1 MDPVDENVKIQP
13 VYLPWHK
20 PLLEQILSLKQQQRL
35 PHAILIDSASE
46 EDGIEFIWR
55 LAMLILC
62 NDVTDT
68 IPCGRCQSCQLMLS
82 NTYPDFIYIS
92 LLYDEKKKKINK
104 NIKIE
109 QIRKLIHD
117 LHLTRHFDNFKIAAI
132 YPADK
137 MSIASSNSLLKT
149 VEEPASQVII
159 LLLTHDK
166 GKLPVTIRSRCQI
179 WSLNRPEKQL
189 ALDWLLEQSMEAKQC
204 EQYLEYAGGDP
215 LLALKLK
222 SLDYADLVVDFKQ
235 QFTLYLKNST
245 DVATI
250 SAKLIK
256 FDAMLIRRLVKMV
269 INAYCYQ
276 FSGLSA
282 NLEAGVIGRK
292 FQARQILTL
301 SGQAERQLMIEDNNL
316 NFQIQLEDVLIS
328 LKQIIKRSKTDGS
341 TQSRHTVT

>member
-1 MDPVDENVKIQP
+1 MDPVDEIVKIQP

-35 PHAILIDSASE
+35 PHAILIDAASE

-82 NTYPDFIYIS
+82 NSYPDFIYLS

-109 QIRKLIHD
+109 QIRKLIHE
-117 LHLTRHFDNFKIAAI
+117 LHLTRHFDNFKIATI
-132 YPADK
+132 YPAD
-137 MSIASSNSLLKT
+137 
-149 VEEPASQVII
+149 
-159 LLLTHDK
+159 THNK

-189 ALDWLLEQSMEAKQC
+189 SLNWLLEQGMEKNQC

-222 SLDYADLVVDFKQ
+222 SLDYADLVGDFKQ
-235 QFTLYLKNST
+235 QFTQYLKNST

-256 FDAMLIRRLVKMV
+256 FDVALIRRLVKMV

-276 FSGLSA
+276 LSGLSA
-282 NLEAGVIGRK
+282 NLEAGIIGRK
-292 FQARQILTL
+292 SQARQILTL

-328 LKQIIKRSKTDGS
+328 LKQIIKRSKADGS